1 MDTYNILQH
10 YWWLLV
16 SLLGG
21 ILVFLLFVQGGQ
33 SLLYTLGHNEQERRT
48 LTNTTGRKW
57 ELTFTTLVVFG
68 GAAFAAFPLFYS
80 TTFGGAYWVWM
91 LILFCFV
98 IQAVSYEYQAKKG
111 NFLGTTT
118 YRIFLMIN
126 GIGGPLLLGTAV
138 GTFFNGAQ
146 FIVSKEQ
153 LTDTIA
159 PVISTWATP
168 WHGLEAVA
176 VVWNVL
182 LGLAVLFL
190 ARTLALLYFVNAL
203 GEADLVARCRKRLL
217 PEAIIF
223 LVCFLAFLIHLLLQ
237 DGFAVDAD
245 TGVVFMQ
252 ANKYWLNLVQQPVVL
267 ILLLIGVVGVLVGIL
282 RTLLSQSSRDGIW
295 WSGAGTVLAVLAL
308 LLLAGW
314 NNTAFYPS
322 VADLQSS
329 LTIRNASSSPFT
341 LRVMTYVSILIPF
354 VLAYIVYAWRAINN
368 KPITHKEIEQ
378 AHHAY

>member
-33 SLLYTLGHNEQERRT
+33 SLLYAIGRNEQERRT

-118 YRIFLMIN
+118 YRVFLMIN

-176 VVWNVL
+176 VIWNVL

-203 GEADLVARCRKRLL
+203 GEDDLVARCRKRLL

-267 ILLLIGVVGVLVGIL
+267 ILLLLGVVGVLVGIL
-282 RTLLSQSSRDGIW
+282 RTLLSQCSRDGIW

-329 LTIRNASSSPFT
+329 LTIRNASSSLFT
-341 LRVMTYVSILIPF
+341 LRVMAYVSILIPF

-368 KPITHKEIEQ
+368 KPITHEEIEQ

>member
-33 SLLYTLGHNEQERRT
+33 SLLYAIGRNEQERRT

-176 VVWNVL
+176 VIWNVL

-267 ILLLIGVVGVLVGIL
+267 ILLLLGVIGVLVGIL

-329 LTIRNASSSPFT
+329 LTIRNASSSLFT
-341 LRVMTYVSILIPF
+341 LRVMAYVSILIPF

-368 KPITHKEIEQ
+368 KPITHEEIEQ

>member
-190 ARTLALLYFVNAL
+190 ARTLALLYFVNTL

-267 ILLLIGVVGVLVGIL
+267 ILLLIGVIGVLVGIL
-282 RTLLSQSSRDGIW
+282 RTLLSQCSRDGIW

-329 LTIRNASSSPFT
+329 LTIRNASSSLFT
-341 LRVMTYVSILIPF
+341 LRVMAYVSILIPF

-368 KPITHKEIEQ
+368 KPITHEEIEQ

>member
-267 ILLLIGVVGVLVGIL
+267 ILLLLGVVGVLVGIL
-282 RTLLSQSSRDGIW
+282 RTLLSQCSRDGIW

-329 LTIRNASSSPFT
+329 LTIRNASSSLFT

-368 KPITHKEIEQ
+368 KPITHEEIEQ

>member
-33 SLLYTLGHNEQERRT
+33 SLLYAVGHNEQERRT

-267 ILLLIGVVGVLVGIL
+267 ILLLLGVVGVLVGIL
-282 RTLLSQSSRDGIW
+282 RTLLSQRSRDGIW

-329 LTIRNASSSPFT
+329 LTIRNASSSLFT
-341 LRVMTYVSILIPF
+341 LRVMAYVSILIPF

-368 KPITHKEIEQ
+368 KPITHEEIEQ

>member
-118 YRIFLMIN
+118 YRVFLMIN

-267 ILLLIGVVGVLVGIL
+267 LLLLIGVVGVLVGIL
-282 RTLLSQSSRDGIW
+282 RTLLSHSSRDGIW
-295 WSGAGTVLAVLAL
+295 WSGAGTVLTVLAL